1 MGIRDA
7 VAAAAGDTVAFD
19 AIDGVDQE
27 DTETTSAH
35 TPASAPGSVLNDLR
49 ARAAQLAA
57 QQTIDL
63 EIPGY
68 NGVLVARYGAV
79 SISRIYAQNPDQ
91 LIPKW
96 TVGADTLARA
106 LVGLYGRNAAGV
118 PEPLQHDV
126 PTRFDDELV
135 EMLGLHPA
143 ERSARAVLVAVC
155 GGGELGESRVWAH
168 YMQYQGWLMAGADDG
183 DAPALEVVDAIVGEY
198 PRR

>member
-7 VAAAAGDTVAFD
+7 VAAAGGDTVAFD
-19 AIDGVDQE
+19 AIDGVEE
-27 DTETTSAH
+27 DPS
-35 TPASAPGSVLNDLR
+35 PAPFPTSAPGSILGELR

-68 NGVLVARYGAV
+68 NGVLVARYAAV

-106 LVGLYGRNAAGV
+106 LVGLYGRNAHGD

-126 PTRFDDELV
+126 PTRFDDDLV
-135 EMLGLHPA
+135 QMLDLHPG
-143 ERSARAVLVAVC
+143 ERSARGVLVALC

-168 YMQYQGWLMAGADDG
+168 YMQYQGWLMAGGDDG
-183 DAPALEVVDAIVGEY
+183 DAPAQEVVDTLVGEF
-198 PRR
+198 PGR

>member
-7 VAAAAGDTVAFD
+7 VQAATGDTVAFD
-19 AIDGVDQE
+19 AIDGVDE
-27 DTETTSAH
+27 DT
-35 TPASAPGSVLNDLR
+35 TPAPAPTSAPGSVLGELR

-63 EIPGY
+63 EVPGY

-96 TVGADTLARA
+96 TVAADTLGRA
-106 LVGLYGRNAAGV
+106 LVGLYGRNEAGE

-135 EMLGLHPA
+135 GMLGLHPT
-143 ERSARAVLVAVC
+143 ERSTRAVLVALC
-155 GGGELGESRVWAH
+155 GGGGARRVARLGALHGLSGV
-168 YMQYQGWLMAGADDG
+168 ADG
-183 DAPALEVVDAIVGEY
+183 RG
-198 PRR
+198 